1 MRSPCQQ
8 ASQTYRGANL
18 GDVQEAEIE
27 FVWTRS
33 AFSGKI
39 LGGGGENMTRAS
51 APLVAFAYLAETAR
65 DSGHNLDLISA
76 LAPLL
81 GVVSAAHD
89 GESFQAALLARELRE
104 RFGLRVNPY
113 AVEQWVPQ
121 LKSAGIVKSTT
132 LSAPKGKRSVEQL
145 TFSKP
150 AEAIDRVDVHNV
162 EAVVNRFLAFAKPR
176 LAKVGQDIP
185 DSELEASFLREIAD
199 LDFLAAV
206 FRTNQSARG
215 PRTLTL
221 TSSTTPQSSA
231 TDDLAAAADLDVL
244 CAAFFLHMAE
254 EDTSTFN
261 QIVQIASGAVI
272 SEVLFDVGNPQ
283 TNTSFDKQRIVLD
296 GPICIKALGLNSRED
311 EEHTIE
317 LLGSLTSRGAALA
330 VFEHTI
336 AEVKSLL
343 EAALRGSQEPW
354 GYGPTVRR
362 IRSDRHAEVVAR
374 AVLADVESAL
384 RALNVKL
391 VLSSPTTSA
400 AWALLPQSQEEQI
413 AGRLAWYENP
423 ASRDRDAASLAA
435 TYRLRGGVRSSPKQV
450 HEARY
455 IFLTENSRL
464 VDVAYSFFSRDPDA
478 PIAVTDRYL
487 AGYLFVMC
495 GGSDDITGLLKKR
508 VLANC
513 ANAVAPRAELV
524 LRMAQFLSGLDENRR
539 KKYAAMMTDGRAA
552 RYLTEITFGNVGY
565 LQADNFEAVLGEIYD
580 EAFVERSRALA
591 EQRTELE
598 QERSA
603 MLAAATTEHDIQIA
617 SVRDERERAEKEVE
631 RQNEALAS
639 VQEERQQTQTALFLA
654 QGQLNNAMNKAGQDA
669 LAFGELVAWGLYA
682 AYMLAAAALAWLGD
696 FISQSSEY
704 RPVYYFCSGV
714 LVLLALHQMPQILIE
729 HPKLRLKHWRYKQLV
744 RQRGLSDSA
753 HKFDFDP
760 TTGSVGVSKVDT
772 KRANA

>member
-1 MRSPCQQ
+1 
-8 ASQTYRGANL
+8 
-18 GDVQEAEIE
+18 
-27 FVWTRS
+27 
-33 AFSGKI
+33 
-39 LGGGGENMTRAS
+39 MTRAS

-89 GESFQAALLARELRE
+89 GEPFQAALLARELRE

-113 AVEQWVPQ
+113 AVEQWIPQ
-121 LKSAGIVKSTT
+121 LKAAGIVKSTT
-132 LSAPKGKRSVEQL
+132 LTAPKGKRQVEQL
-145 TFSKP
+145 TFSRP
-150 AEAIDRVDVHNV
+150 AEAIDRVDESHV

-176 LAKVGQDIP
+176 LTKVGQDIP

-206 FRTNQSARG
+206 FRTNKPTRG
-215 PRTLTL
+215 PRTLKL
-221 TSSTTPQSSA
+221 SSGNAPQSGP

-254 EDTSTFN
+254 EDTSTFD
-261 QIVQIASGAVI
+261 QIVKIASGAVI

-296 GPICIKALGLNSRED
+296 GPICIKALGLNSKED
-311 EEHTIE
+311 EEHTVE
-317 LLGSLTSRGAALA
+317 LLGSLTSRGATLA
-330 VFEHTI
+330 VYEHTI
-336 AEVKSLL
+336 DEIKSLL
-343 EAALRGSQEPW
+343 TAALRGSQEPW

-362 IRSDRHAEVVAR
+362 IRSDRNAEVVAR

-384 RALNVKL
+384 RALNIKL
-391 VLSSPTTSA
+391 VLSNPTTSA

-423 ASRDRDAASLAA
+423 ESRDRDAASLAA
-435 TYRLRGGVRSSPKQV
+435 TYRLRGGLRSAPKQV

-495 GGSDDITGLLKKR
+495 GGADDITGLLKKR

-513 ANAVAPRAELV
+513 ANAVAPRTELV
-524 LRMAQFLSGLDENRR
+524 QRMAQFLNGLDESRRNR
-539 KKYAAMMTDGRAA
+539 YAAMMTDGRAA

-565 LQADNFEAVLGEIYD
+565 LQANNFEEVLEEIYD
-580 EAFVERSRALA
+580 EAFVERSSALA
-591 EQRTELE
+591 EQRTALE
-598 QERSA
+598 EERA
-603 MLAAATTEHDIQIA
+603 ALLAAASADHNLQIA
-617 SVRDERERAEKEVE
+617 SVRDEREKAVKEVE
-631 RQNEALAS
+631 RQLEALAS
-639 VQEERQQTQTALFLA
+639 EQNARQQVQTELLRA
-654 QGQLNNAMNKAGQDA
+654 QRQLNDAVNKAGQDA
-669 LAFGELVAWGLYA
+669 LGFGKLVTWGLYA
-682 AYMLAAAALAWLGD
+682 VYMLAAAALAWLGD
-696 FISQSSEY
+696 FISPSSGY
-704 RPVYYFCSGV
+704 RPVYYLCSAV
-714 LVLLALHQMPQILIE
+714 LVLFALHQIPQLLIDR
-729 HPKLRLKHWRYKQLV
+729 PKLRLVRWRYKRLIN
-744 RQRGLSDSA
+744 QRGLSDSA
-753 HKFDFDP
+753 YKFHFDP
-760 TTGSVGVSKVDT
+760 ATGQVGLIKSDPE
-772 KRANA
+772 RAKA

>member
-1 MRSPCQQ
+1 M
-8 ASQTYRGANL
+8 
-18 GDVQEAEIE
+18 
-27 FVWTRS
+27 
-33 AFSGKI
+33 
-39 LGGGGENMTRAS
+39 
-51 APLVAFAYLAETAR
+51 AETAR

-113 AVEQWVPQ
+113 AVEQWIPQ
-121 LKSAGIVKSTT
+121 LKAAGIVKSTT
-132 LSAPKGKRSVEQL
+132 LTAPKGQRSVQQL
-145 TFSKP
+145 TFSRP
-150 AEAIDRVDVHNV
+150 AEATDKVDERNV
-162 EAVVNRFLAFAKPR
+162 EAVVNRFLDFARPR

-185 DSELEASFLREIAD
+185 DSELEACFFREIAD

-206 FRTNQSARG
+206 FRTNKPVRG

-221 TSSTTPQSSA
+221 NSSTTPQFGT
-231 TDDLAAAADLDVL
+231 TDDLATAADLDVL

-254 EDTSTFN
+254 EEVSTFN
-261 QIVQIASGAVI
+261 LIVQIASGAVI

-283 TNTSFDKQRIVLD
+283 TNTSFDRQRIVLD
-296 GPICIKALGLNSRED
+296 GPICIKALGLNSKED
-311 EEHTIE
+311 EEHTVE
-317 LLGSLTSRGAALA
+317 LLESLTFRGATLA

-336 AEVKSLL
+336 DEIKSLL

-384 RALNVKL
+384 RALNVNL
-391 VLSSPTTSA
+391 VLSNPTTSA

-413 AGRLAWYENP
+413 GARLAWYENP

-435 TYRLRGGVRSSPKQV
+435 TYRLRGGLRSSPKQV

-513 ANAVAPRAELV
+513 ANAVAPRTELV
-524 LRMAQFLSGLDENRR
+524 QRMAQFLSGLDESRR

-565 LQADNFEAVLGEIYD
+565 LQADNFEDVLEDIYD

-591 EQRTELE
+591 EQRAALE
-598 QERSA
+598 QERAA
-603 MLAAATTEHDIQIA
+603 MLAAASADHDIHIA
-617 SVRDERERAEKEVE
+617 SVREEREKAVQEVE
-631 RQNEALAS
+631 RQIEALAR
-639 VQEERQQTQTALFLA
+639 VQEDRQQAQTALLLA
-654 QGQLNNAMNKAGQDA
+654 QGQLNNAIKKAGRDA
-669 LAFGELVAWGLYA
+669 REYGKLVAWGLYA
-682 AYMLAAAALAWLGD
+682 TYVLAAVALAWLGD
-696 FISQSSEY
+696 FISQSSGY
-704 RPVYYFCSGV
+704 RPLYYLGSGL
-714 LVLLALHQMPQILIE
+714 LVLLALHQMPQLLIE
-729 HPKLRLKHWRYKQLV
+729 GPKLGFVRRRYKQLV
-744 RQRGLSDSA
+744 VQRGLSDSA
-753 HKFDFDP
+753 HKFRFDP
-760 TTGSVGVSKVDT
+760 ATGQVELSSSDPE
-772 KRANA
+772 RAKA

>member
-1 MRSPCQQ
+1 
-8 ASQTYRGANL
+8 
-18 GDVQEAEIE
+18 
-27 FVWTRS
+27 
-33 AFSGKI
+33 
-39 LGGGGENMTRAS
+39 MTRAS

-65 DSGHNLDLISA
+65 ESGHNLDLISA

-89 GESFQAALLARELRE
+89 GESFQATLLARELRE

-113 AVEQWVPQ
+113 AVEQWIPQ
-121 LKSAGIVKSTT
+121 LKAAGIVKSTT
-132 LSAPKGKRSVEQL
+132 LAAPKGKRAVEQL
-145 TFSKP
+145 TFSRP
-150 AEAIDRVDVHNV
+150 AESMDRVEESNV
-162 EAVVNRFLAFAKPR
+162 EAVVSRFLAFAKPR
-176 LAKVGQDIP
+176 LARVGQVIP

-206 FRTNQSARG
+206 FRTNKSARG

-221 TSSTTPQSSA
+221 TPSTTPQSDV

-244 CAAFFLHMAE
+244 CAAFFLHMSE

-261 QIVQIASGAVI
+261 QIVQIASGAVM

-296 GPICIKALGLNSRED
+296 GPICIKALGLNSKED
-311 EEHTIE
+311 EEHTLE
-317 LLGSLTSRGAALA
+317 LLESLTSRGATLA

-336 AEVKSLL
+336 DEIKSLL

-362 IRSDRHAEVVAR
+362 IRSDVHAEVVAR
-374 AVLADVESAL
+374 AVLADVNSAL
-384 RALNVKL
+384 RALKVNH
-391 VLSSPTTSA
+391 VLTSPTTSA
-400 AWALLPQSQEEQI
+400 AWALLPQSQEELI

-464 VDVAYSFFSRDPDA
+464 VDVAYSFFSREPDA

-513 ANAVAPRAELV
+513 ANALAPRTELV
-524 LRMAQFLSGLDENRR
+524 QRMAQFLDGLDESRR

-565 LQADNFEAVLGEIYD
+565 LQAGNFEEVLEEIYD
-580 EAFVERSRALA
+580 EAFIERSRVLA
-591 EQRTELE
+591 EQRKVLE
-598 QERSA
+598 QERVES
-603 MLAAATTEHDIQIA
+603 LAAATAVLDDQIA
-617 SVRDERERAEKEVE
+617 SVRDERERAFEKVE
-631 RQNEALAS
+631 QINEELES
-639 VQEERQQTQTALFLA
+639 VQEERERAEAAFLIA
-654 QGQLNNAMNKAGQDA
+654 QGQLNNATNKAGRDA
-669 LAFGELVAWGLYA
+669 LAFGKLVERGLYA
-682 AYMLAAAALAWLGD
+682 AYVLAAAALAWLGD
-696 FISQSSEY
+696 FVSQSSWY
-704 RPVYYFCSGV
+704 RPVYYLCSGV
-714 LVLLALHQMPQILIE
+714 LLLLALHQIPQFLIE
-729 HPKLRLKHWRYKQLV
+729 RPKLRLVRWRFKQLV
-744 RQRGLSDSA
+744 AQRGLSDSA
-753 HKFDFDP
+753 RNLYFDP
-760 TTGSVGVSKVDT
+760 ATGKLDFIKSDT
-772 KRANA
+772 ERAKA

>member
-1 MRSPCQQ
+1 
-8 ASQTYRGANL
+8 
-18 GDVQEAEIE
+18 
-27 FVWTRS
+27 
-33 AFSGKI
+33 
-39 LGGGGENMTRAS
+39 MTRAS

-81 GVVSAAHD
+81 GVVSTAHD
-89 GESFQAALLARELRE
+89 GESFQAGLLARELRE

-113 AVEQWVPQ
+113 AVEQWIPQ
-121 LKSAGIVKSTT
+121 LKAAGIVKSTT
-132 LSAPKGKRSVEQL
+132 LTVSIGKRSVEQL
-145 TFSKP
+145 TFSRP
-150 AEAIDRVDVHNV
+150 AEAMGRVDECNV

-206 FRTNQSARG
+206 FRTNKPTRSL
-215 PRTLTL
+215 RTLTL

-231 TDDLAAAADLDVL
+231 TGDLATAADLDVL

-261 QIVQIASGAVI
+261 LIVQIATGAVI

-296 GPICIKALGLNSRED
+296 GPICIKALGLNSKED

-317 LLGSLTSRGAALA
+317 LLESLTLRGATLA

-336 AEVKSLL
+336 EEVKSLL

-374 AVLADVESAL
+374 AVLSDIESAL
-384 RALNVKL
+384 RALKVNL

-513 ANAVAPRAELV
+513 ANAVAPRTELV
-524 LRMAQFLSGLDENRR
+524 QRMAQFLSGLDENLR

-565 LQADNFEAVLGEIYD
+565 LQAGNFEEVLEEIYD
-580 EAFVERSRALA
+580 EAFIERSRALA
-591 EQRTELE
+591 EQRTSLE
-598 QERSA
+598 QERAA
-603 MLAAATTEHDIQIA
+603 MLAAASADHDIQIA
-617 SVRDERERAEKEVE
+617 SVRDEREKALKEVE
-631 RQNEALAS
+631 LQIEALAS
-639 VQEERQQTQTALFLA
+639 VQEEKQQTQTALLFA
-654 QGQLNNAMNKAGQDA
+654 QDQLSNAMNKAGQDA
-669 LAFGELVAWGLYA
+669 LAFGKLVTWVLYA
-682 AYMLAAAALAWLGD
+682 AYVLAAAALAWLGD
-696 FISQSSEY
+696 FISQSSGY
-704 RPVYYFCSGV
+704 RPVYYICSGI
-714 LVLLALHQMPQILIE
+714 LVLLALHNMPQLLIE
-729 HPKLRLKHWRYKQLV
+729 RPKLRLVHWRYKQLV
-744 RQRGLSDSA
+744 TQRGLSDSA
-753 HKFDFDP
+753 HKFHFDRA
-760 TTGSVGVSKVDT
+760 TGNVGLSQSDIERIK
-772 KRANA
+772 A

>member
-1 MRSPCQQ
+1 
-8 ASQTYRGANL
+8 
-18 GDVQEAEIE
+18 
-27 FVWTRS
+27 
-33 AFSGKI
+33 
-39 LGGGGENMTRAS
+39 MTRAS

-89 GESFQAALLARELRE
+89 GESFQATLLARELRE

-113 AVEQWVPQ
+113 AVEQWIPQ
-121 LKSAGIVKSTT
+121 LKAAGIVKSTT
-132 LSAPKGKRSVEQL
+132 LVALKGKRPVEHL
-145 TFSKP
+145 TFSRP
-150 AEAIDRVDVHNV
+150 AESMDGVDETNV

-176 LAKVGQDIP
+176 LAKVGKDIP

-206 FRTNQSARG
+206 FRTNKPARG

-221 TSSTTPQSSA
+221 TSSTTPQSDVP
-231 TDDLAAAADLDVL
+231 DDLAAAADLDVL

-254 EDTSTFN
+254 EDTSTFD

-283 TNTSFDKQRIVLD
+283 TNTSFDKQRIFLD
-296 GPICIKALGLNSRED
+296 GPICIKALGLNSKED
-311 EEHTIE
+311 EEHTLE
-317 LLGSLTSRGAALA
+317 LLGSLTSRGATLA

-336 AEVKSLL
+336 DEIKSLL

-362 IRSDRHAEVVAR
+362 IRSDVHAEVVAR
-374 AVLADVESAL
+374 AILADVESAL
-384 RALNVKL
+384 RTLKVNL
-391 VLSSPTTSA
+391 VLTSPTTSA
-400 AWALLPQSQEEQI
+400 AWALLPQSQEELI
-413 AGRLAWYENP
+413 AGRLSWYENP

-435 TYRLRGGVRSSPKQV
+435 TYRLRGGLRSSPKQV

-464 VDVAYSFFSRDPDA
+464 VDVSYSFFSRDPDA

-513 ANAVAPRAELV
+513 ANAVAPRTELV
-524 LRMAQFLSGLDENRR
+524 QRMAQFLNGLDESRR

-552 RYLTEITFGNVGY
+552 RYLTEITLGNVGY
-565 LQADNFEAVLGEIYD
+565 LQADNFEEVLVEIYD
-580 EAFVERSRALA
+580 EAFIERSRMLA
-591 EQRTELE
+591 EQRKVLE
-598 QERSA
+598 QERAES
-603 MLAAATTEHDIQIA
+603 LAAASADHDSQIA
-617 SVRDERERAEKEVE
+617 SVRDERERAVEEVG
-631 RQNEALAS
+631 RINEELES
-639 VQEERQQTQTALFLA
+639 VQEEREKAKAALLFA
-654 QGQLNNAMNKAGQDA
+654 QSQLNNATNKAGTDA
-669 LAFGELVAWGLYA
+669 LAFGKLVECGLYA

-696 FISQSSEY
+696 FVSQSSWY
-704 RPVYYFCSGV
+704 RPVYYLCSGV
-714 LVLLALHQMPQILIE
+714 LVLLALHQMPQFLIE
-729 HPKLRLKHWRYKQLV
+729 RPKLTLVHWRYKQLV
-744 RQRGLSDSA
+744 TQRGLSDSA
-753 HKFDFDP
+753 RNSNFDP
-760 TTGSVGVSKVDT
+760 ATGKVELSKSDT
-772 KRANA
+772 ERVKA